1 MSQHHI
7 DIHRVAT
14 LARLKLTD
22 DEAAKYG
29 RQLEH
34 ILDYVGMI
42 DAHDL
47 GNVQPTAH
55 AMPVF
60 DVVREDETASSF
72 SSAQALDNAP
82 KKNQGQFQMPRVVEE

>member
-7 DIHRVAT
+7 DIHRIAT

-22 DEAAKYG
+22 DEAARYSG
-29 RQLEH
+29 QLDH
-34 ILDYVGMI
+34 ILDYVSAL

-47 GNVQPTAH
+47 SSVDPTAH

-60 DVVREDETASSF
+60 DVVRHDESASSF
-72 SSAQALDNAP
+72 TSAQALDNAP
-82 KKNQGQFQMPRVVEE
+82 KKSQGQFQMPRVVEE

>member
-14 LARLKLTD
+14 LARLKLSEE
-22 DEAAKYG
+22 EAVKYG
-29 RQLEH
+29 SQLEH
-34 ILDYVGMI
+34 ILDYVSAI

-47 GNVQPTAH
+47 SNVAPTAH

-60 DVVREDETASSF
+60 DITRSDDSASSF